1 MQEQVEQFG
10 QRLAEFG
17 VTVKELS
24 GDQNLTK
31 AQVRLNSISPSV
43 SQCLPLSPIVSQ
55 CLPVS
60 PSVSRLC
67 SSLVVILAQAE
78 S

>member
-43 SQCLPLSPIVSQ
+43 SQCLP
-55 CLPVS
+55 VS
-60 PSVSRLC
+60 PSVSQCLSAMLQLGRLF
-67 SSLVVILAQAE
+67 LAQAE
-78 S
+78 P